1 MTNKQIVEILRSEL
15 KPYIGIMSPSYFSQ
29 MIAKINNDMCKPKTV
44 EKFFKQ
50 FGYKGEWNNYEK
62 LDVKFDVGYGKDYS
76 VINGKKFQCQDY
88 IPKPINCNNLKQ

>member
-15 KPYIGIMSPSYFSQ
+15 KPYVGIMSPSYFSQ

-62 LDVKFDVGYGKDYS
+62 LDVNFDVGYGKDYS
-76 VINGKKFQCQDY
+76 VIKGKKVQCQDY
-88 IPKPINCNNLKQ
+88 IPKPTNCNNLK